1 MKYLFCLLLMIC
13 LSSNAYSQNYI
24 VPVVPSVP
32 VQLVPVYTPVVY
44 APVVYVQQPVYVTY
58 PYYTYPTTNII
69 IQQKRCCL
77 FPQWN
82 STIIQYP
89 SPPIIRY

>member
-32 VQLVPVYTPVVY
+32 VQLVPVYT
-44 APVVYVQQPVYVTY
+44 PVVYVQQPVYVTY